1 MKKIFYWSPCL
12 NRVGTLYSTINSAIS
27 VKKYSNDTFEPIII
41 NSCGEWDDYL
51 KVFNKHNIKVEN
63 FYRHNYFRFLP
74 KQGFINSRL
83 SYLIIYIFSFIPLLK
98 LVQKNRNEILIS
110 HLITSLPLSLL
121 LIFNIKIKLI
131 LRISGYP
138 KLNFFRYYL
147 WKLCSLKISNTT
159 CPSRA
164 LLEKLIKMNLF
175 DKRKLTY
182 LPDAMI
188 NIEEIKYQLLEKK
201 ENKTKYILAVGRLT
215 KQKNFTY
222 LLQEFEKFLK
232 VNKNYKLIILGEGDE
247 KNKLKNICKS
257 KKIIEHVE
265 FKGQVENVYSYM
277 KKASF
282 FVLSSLWEEPGF
294 VIIEAGFCNLFV
306 ISSDCENGPV
316 EFLNNGKGGILYE
329 SNKENALF
337 NSLIKF
343 ENMESHEILTKKIN
357 LKKKTKEYSIFTHY
371 KILENILNENKV

>member
-1 MKKIFYWSPCL
+1 M
-12 NRVGTLYSTINSAIS
+12 
-27 VKKYSNDTFEPIII
+27 
-41 NSCGEWDDYL
+41 
-51 KVFNKHNIKVEN
+51 
-63 FYRHNYFRFLP
+63 
-74 KQGFINSRL
+74 
-83 SYLIIYIFSFIPLLK
+83 
-98 LVQKNRNEILIS
+98 
-110 HLITSLPLSLL
+110 
-121 LIFNIKIKLI
+121 
-131 LRISGYP
+131 
-138 KLNFFRYYL
+138 
-147 WKLCSLKISNTT
+147 
-159 CPSRA
+159 
-164 LLEKLIKMNLF
+164 
-175 DKRKLTY
+175 
-182 LPDAMI
+182 
-188 NIEEIKYQLLEKK
+188 
-201 ENKTKYILAVGRLT
+201 
-215 KQKNFTY
+215 
-222 LLQEFEKFLK
+222 
-232 VNKNYKLIILGEGDE
+232 
-247 KNKLKNICKS
+247 
-257 KKIIEHVE
+257 E